1 MSILNGFQTSL
12 LIFQP
17 INIDD
22 VPEIH
27 RLRTTRKNNYLSQID
42 PSIDGQYE
50 YFNAYKMRNTL
61 GGEVYLKI
69 IDRKKYNI
77 CGFLRITNIDDNIS
91 LGWESLII
99 KEGTPAPLG
108 IEICFAI
115 YYLAC
120 EHLGRSILGPWVVT
134 DKNNHMMK
142 IHDYMGFVTRA
153 DNVDNASILIVM
165 RNVYENKKGKFLNW
179 GFANEFREN

>member
-1 MSILNGFQTSL
+1 MRILNGFQTSL

-17 INIDD
+17 IDIED

-27 RLRTTRKNNYLSQID
+27 ELRTTRKNNYLSKID
-42 PSIDGQYE
+42 TSIRSQYE
-50 YFNAYKMRNTL
+50 YFDAYKKRNIR
-61 GGEVYLKI
+61 GNEVYLKI
-69 IDRKKYNI
+69 IDRKKSLT
-77 CGFLRITNIDDNIS
+77 CGFLRVTNLLDNLS

-99 KEGTPAPLG
+99 KEGTSAPLG

-120 EHLGRSILGPWVVT
+120 EHLGRSVLGPWIVT
-134 DKNNHMMK
+134 DQNIHMMK
-142 IHDYMGFVTRA
+142 IHERMGFVTK
-153 DNVDNASILIVM
+153 VDKVSNASVLIVM
-165 RNVYENKKGKFLNW
+165 RDVYEKNKDKYINW